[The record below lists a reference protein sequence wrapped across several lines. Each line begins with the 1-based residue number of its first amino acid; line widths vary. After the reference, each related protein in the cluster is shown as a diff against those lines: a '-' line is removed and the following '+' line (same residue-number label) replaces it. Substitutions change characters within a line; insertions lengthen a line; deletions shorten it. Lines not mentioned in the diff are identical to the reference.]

1 MARLRA
7 VTRGANITG
16 RRVDE
21 YLLATNAGAIVQPI
35 SLLKTM
41 GVGGTDQSSR
51 AQLRQ
56 QAHRQML
63 LTVQTSMKDNQEY
76 MQQRR
81 DDEATGGWME
91 NNAAVNASRG
101 DAMLKLI
108 TDAVQL
114 GISNDHQ
121 VLRAARLV
129 RDTRVRVAWCVVC

>member
-56 QAHRQML
+56 QAHGQML

-91 NNAAVNASRG
+91 NSAAINASRG

>member
-56 QAHRQML
+56 QAHGQML